1 MIDRRRFTGL
11 VLASAIVASRP
22 AIGQSAGKVWRIGYL
37 GGTPPTTPEV
47 ARIWGAFVEALQ
59 SLGYVEGKNLAIE
72 RRFAEGR
79 SERFPAFAA
88 ELVRLKVDVIVATSA
103 PGVRAAMEATR
114 QIPIV
119 MTGTSDPVGA
129 GLIESLARPG
139 GNVTGVA
146 DLGLDLNVKHLELLK
161 AVAPKAIRIAWL
173 QSTFG
178 GLTAE
183 RSAAMRLEIDAAAE
197 ALGMRLLRI
206 QMNTP
211 QDFDSARAT
220 IVREH
225 PDALLLNPNPVNLT
239 LRYEIAQFALKQ
251 RLPAMAARREEALAG
266 ILIAY
271 GLSLADMFRD
281 TAVYVDK
288 IFRGADPAVLPVAQ
302 PTKFELV
309 VNGRTAT
316 ALGLTI
322 PHAVLLRADEVIW

>member
-1 MIDRRRFTGL
+1 MIDRRTFAGL
-11 VLASAIVASRP
+11 VAASAVVASRS
-22 AIGQSAGKVWRIGYL
+22 ALGQSSGKVWRFGYL

-59 SLGYVEGKNLAIE
+59 RLGYVEGTNLTIE

-146 DLGLDLNVKHLELLK
+146 DLGLDLNVKRLELLK
-161 AVAPKAIRIAWL
+161 SVAPKAIRIAWL

-178 GLTAE
+178 GLTAA

-197 ALGMRLLRI
+197 ALGMSLLRI

-211 QDFDSARAT
+211 QDFDSARVA
-220 IVREH
+220 IVR
-225 PDALLLNPNPVNLT
+225 
-239 LRYEIAQFALKQ
+239 
-251 RLPAMAARREEALAG
+251 
-266 ILIAY
+266 
-271 GLSLADMFRD
+271 
-281 TAVYVDK
+281 
-288 IFRGADPAVLPVAQ
+288 
-302 PTKFELV
+302 
-309 VNGRTAT
+309 
-316 ALGLTI
+316 
-322 PHAVLLRADEVIW
+322 